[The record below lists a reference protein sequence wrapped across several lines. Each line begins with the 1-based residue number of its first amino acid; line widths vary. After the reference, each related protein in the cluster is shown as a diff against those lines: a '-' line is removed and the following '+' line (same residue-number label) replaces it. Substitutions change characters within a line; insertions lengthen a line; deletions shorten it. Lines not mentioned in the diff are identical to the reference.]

1 MSDQAKIEQD
11 MRIRSAVT
19 QCADKVGVLA
29 RCRPPRRASDL
40 TMVFLRGPR
49 EKVLALPLQIFDA
62 IKEYDVEIVRSGG
75 EGDRYLLVLAI
86 TEALAQQDVQV
97 PERRAKLRRR
107 ISRERASGDD

>member
-1 MSDQAKIEQD
+1 MDQDSHAEEE
-11 MRIRSAVT
+11 MRIRSAVN
-19 QCADKVGVLA
+19 QVADKVGVLA

-62 IKEYDVEIVRSGG
+62 IREYDVEIVRSGG
-75 EGDRYLLVLAI
+75 EGDKYLLVLAI
-86 TEALAQQDVQV
+86 TEALAEQDVQV

-107 ISRERASGDD
+107 ISREQASGDD

>member
-1 MSDQAKIEQD
+1 
-11 MRIRSAVT
+11 MRIRSAVN
-19 QCADKVGVLA
+19 QCADKAGVLA
-29 RCRPPRRASDL
+29 RCRPPRRASDV
-40 TMVFLRGPR
+40 TMVFLRGAR

-86 TEALAQQDVQV
+86 TQALVEQNVQV

-107 ISRERASGDD
+107 LSREQSNGDD

>member
-1 MSDQAKIEQD
+1 MTQEPKVEQD

-29 RCRPPRRASDL
+29 RCRPPRRSSDL

-62 IKEYDVEIVRSGG
+62 IKGYDVEIVRSGG
-75 EGDRYLLVLAI
+75 DGDRYLLVLAI
-86 TEALAQQDVQV
+86 TEALADQDVQT

-107 ISRERASGDD
+107 VSRERAGGSG